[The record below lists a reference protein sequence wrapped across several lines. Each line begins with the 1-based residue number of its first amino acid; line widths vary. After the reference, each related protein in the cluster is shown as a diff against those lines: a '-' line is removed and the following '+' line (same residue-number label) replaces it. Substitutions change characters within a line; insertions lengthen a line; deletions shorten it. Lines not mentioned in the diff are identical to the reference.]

1 MSEGKIA
8 YIKPVSIDTLSSKTT
23 NEPLSA
29 FLALNQVHD
38 VLVGYIELHNSD
50 RKCSSFT
57 VLISIGRLSPE

>member
-23 NEPLSA
+23 NEPLGA

-38 VLVGYIELHNSD
+38 VLVGYIELHN
-50 RKCSSFT
+50 
-57 VLISIGRLSPE
+57 I